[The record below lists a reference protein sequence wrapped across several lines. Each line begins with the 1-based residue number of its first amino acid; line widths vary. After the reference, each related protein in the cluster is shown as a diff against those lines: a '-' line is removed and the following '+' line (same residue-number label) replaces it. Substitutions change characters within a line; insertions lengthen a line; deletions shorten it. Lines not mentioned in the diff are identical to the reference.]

1 MYDLIGIVNII
12 RMVSIVIFCTSFGIA
27 LGGYIVTSVT
37 STIEIKLNPTVKK
50 IVLFTITAV
59 TVILGAYYL
68 N

>member
-1 MYDLIGIVNII
+1 
-12 RMVSIVIFCTSFGIA
+12 MVSIVIFCTSFGIA